1 MTRRHLYVRYGWRL
15 GAWARARSVAQTGS
29 TGGGHRHRA
38 RCKRPCGRGGAENFE
53 LGQSPTTKEAQAIA
67 DELYSEFVSEDVD
80 KVEMVYTKFAS
91 LISSDPIVQT
101 VLPLTPAGEICDVD
115 GNCVVSRRCAPHPQT
130 LPCLTHGYPHTAN
143 LRSGRALG

>member
-1 MTRRHLYVRYGWRL
+1 MGPVQAVVRAG
-15 GAWARARSVAQTGS
+15 
-29 TGGGHRHRA
+29 
-38 RCKRPCGRGGAENFE
+38 GGAETFD

-115 GNCVVSRRCAPHPQT
+115 GNCVVSRCCAPSRPPTPGRPFSHSHR
-130 LPCLTHGYPHTAN
+130 CPHTAD
-143 LRSGRALG
+143 LRCRRALG